1 MKAKFKAREWW
12 PLMVLSASLLV
23 PAPGRAQTAQAPAQP
38 AQTPA
43 QPGQPPATPAATRIT
58 LQQAIDMAIQHNHSL
73 QAARTMILQNQAQ
86 ETTANLRPNPTISGD
101 TQFLPILEPS
111 NFNANYFDNDA
122 QFDIGV
128 GYLFERGKKRQHRL
142 QAAKDQ
148 TAVTMAQVTD
158 NERTLTF
165 SVASQFITAL
175 QAQSDL
181 AFALQDLASF
191 QNTVQISE
199 DTYQAGSISEGDLL
213 KIKLQV
219 LQFQMDVSQPSWR
232 RCRRWPAFASCLGYE
247 SVAENY
253 EVLGELEHSPMK
265 LSEDD
270 LKRALQVRPDLHAAQ
285 LGVTASQSQYDW
297 RKPTASAT

>member
-38 AQTPA
+38 AQTPAQQTPA

-199 DTYQAGSISEGDLL
+199 GWL
-213 KIKLQV
+213 
-219 LQFQMDVSQPSWR
+219 
-232 RCRRWPAFASCLGYE
+232 RCRPWSPFASFW
-247 SVAENY
+247 AT
-253 EVLGELEHSPMK
+253 SP
-265 LSEDD
+265 
-270 LKRALQVRPDLHAAQ
+270 
-285 LGVTASQSQYDW
+285 W
-297 RKPTASAT
+297 RKTTKCSANSSTRR